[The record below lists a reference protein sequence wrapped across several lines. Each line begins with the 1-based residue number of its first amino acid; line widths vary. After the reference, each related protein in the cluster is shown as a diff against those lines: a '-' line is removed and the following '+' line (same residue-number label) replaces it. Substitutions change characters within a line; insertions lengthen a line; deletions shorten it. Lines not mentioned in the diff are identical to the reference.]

1 MQKYSKIRLIYI
13 QNCIFCIEEK
23 YMSTSVRVQKLI
35 TFSPQLYEIV
45 LAKAKQLGLS
55 FGEYIRHL
63 AVIDIKEDV
72 GHMPTV
78 DEETE
83 KRIGQSLKDLR
94 EGRYTVIKNE
104 KELDT
109 HLNNL

>member
-1 MQKYSKIRLIYI
+1 
-13 QNCIFCIEEK
+13 
-23 YMSTSVRVQKLI
+23 MSSTARVQKLI

-63 AVIDIKEDV
+63 TITDVKEEV
-72 GHMPTV
+72 KQLSMV

-83 KRIGQSLKDLR
+83 RRIGQSLKDLK
-94 EGRYTVIKNE
+94 EGRFKIVKNK

-109 HLNNL
+109 YLNSL

>member
-1 MQKYSKIRLIYI
+1 
-13 QNCIFCIEEK
+13 
-23 YMSTSVRVQKLI
+23 MSNTVRIQKLI

-63 AVIDIKEDV
+63 TITDVKKEV
-72 GHMPTV
+72 KQLSMV

-83 KRIGQSLKDLR
+83 RRIGQSLKDLE
-94 EGRYTVIKNE
+94 EGRFKVIKN
-104 KELDT
+104 KKALDT
-109 HLNNL
+109 YLNSL

>member
-1 MQKYSKIRLIYI
+1 
-13 QNCIFCIEEK
+13 
-23 YMSTSVRVQKLI
+23 MSSTVRIQKLI

-63 AVIDIKEDV
+63 TITDIKEEV
-72 GHMPTV
+72 KQLYTV
-78 DEETE
+78 DQAAER
-83 KRIGQSLKDLR
+83 RIGQSLKDLE
-94 EGRYTVIKNE
+94 EGRFTVIKNK

-109 HLNNL
+109 HLNSL

>member
-1 MQKYSKIRLIYI
+1 
-13 QNCIFCIEEK
+13 
-23 YMSTSVRVQKLI
+23 MSNTVRIQKLI

-63 AVIDIKEDV
+63 TITDIKEEVKQLYMMDQ
-72 GHMPTV
+72 
-78 DEETE
+78 EAER
-83 KRIGQSLKDLR
+83 RIGQSLKDLE
-94 EGRYTVIKNE
+94 EGRFTVIKNK

-109 HLNNL
+109 HLNSLQ

>member
-1 MQKYSKIRLIYI
+1 
-13 QNCIFCIEEK
+13 
-23 YMSTSVRVQKLI
+23 MSSTARIQKLI
-35 TFSPQLYEIV
+35 TFSPQLYSNV

-63 AVIDIKEDV
+63 TIIDIKDQITPLEF
-72 GHMPTV
+72 V

-83 KRIGQSLKDLR
+83 KRIGKSLKDLK
-94 EGRYTVIKNE
+94 EGRFSVIKNK